1 MNMTDSEMNSRSAI
15 DLNKKSMS
23 LTAAVWAR
31 FRRKRLGV
39 LSLII
44 VVSLFTIGI
53 LAPVLSPYDY
63 RETDLTSALLSPGS
77 DGHLLGT
84 DRLGRDLLT
93 RTIYSIR
100 TTVIITAVTVFT
112 GGLLLGPVLGLLA
125 GFFGRWTDVLISR
138 IGEILSSLPALLMMI
153 LINATLDERLRVQ
166 IRNFEDWSGIDGLIS
181 TGAYSYF
188 LVFGTLS
195 LFFWVGSM
203 RIVRAQ
209 VLSIR
214 ELDYITAAEALG
226 ATPVRILSRHIFP
239 NVAFLIIL
247 GVSSA
252 LAGIA
257 GSELVLT
264 WVGVGV
270 QPPMP
275 SFGSLLFEG
284 SGARTVRA
292 YPHLLLVP
300 GTIVTLLLFCFV
312 LLGDAINDA
321 YRGD

>member
-138 IGEILSSLPALLMMI
+138 IGEILSSLPALS
-153 LINATLDERLRVQ
+153 LI
-166 IRNFEDWSGIDGLIS
+166 
-181 TGAYSYF
+181 
-188 LVFGTLS
+188 
-195 LFFWVGSM
+195 
-203 RIVRAQ
+203 
-209 VLSIR
+209 
-214 ELDYITAAEALG
+214 
-226 ATPVRILSRHIFP
+226 HI
-239 NVAFLIIL
+239 
-247 GVSSA
+247 
-252 LAGIA
+252 
-257 GSELVLT
+257 
-264 WVGVGV
+264 
-270 QPPMP
+270 
-275 SFGSLLFEG
+275 
-284 SGARTVRA
+284 
-292 YPHLLLVP
+292 
-300 GTIVTLLLFCFV
+300 
-312 LLGDAINDA
+312 
-321 YRGD
+321 